1 MRIAVDAMGGD
12 YAPGVVVEGA
22 VLAAR
27 KTLYEIIL
35 VGDETRLREELK
47 NYRISSLPISIHHSS
62 EVIGMDEPPAIA
74 CRQKKDSSIMVAT
87 QLMKEGVAE
96 AMVSAGNSGAV
107 MASALMVLGRL
118 PGVDRPAIAVLI
130 PTLKGA
136 VVLLD
141 VGANVNSTAKDLLQ
155 FAIMGNI
162 YMKIVMNRESPRVGL
177 LSIGAEEVK
186 GDEVTVEAHRLLRQS
201 GLNFV
206 GNIEGRDIVKGKADV
221 IVCDGFVGNILLKFG
236 EGVTEE
242 FMNLFRDEI
251 LKYPFR
257 KMALIL
263 FKGAFR
269 DIKRK
274 VDYSEYGGAPLL
286 GVDGCSIICHGSSN
300 AKAISNAIRAAGE
313 FVEKRVNQQIKESL
327 QEFGK

>member
-12 YAPGVVVEGA
+12 YAPRVVVEGA
-22 VLAAR
+22 VQAAQKNR
-27 KTLYEIIL
+27 YEIIL
-35 VGDETRLREELK
+35 VGDENSIKEEMK
-47 NYRISSLPISIHHSS
+47 KYRTSSLPLSIHHSS
-62 EVIGMDEPPAIA
+62 EVIGMDESPAIA

-87 QLMKEGVAE
+87 RLIKEGMAD
-96 AMVSAGNSGAV
+96 AMISAGNSGAV

-118 PGVDRPAIAVLI
+118 PGVNRPAIAVLI
-130 PTLKGA
+130 PTMKGPG
-136 VVLLD
+136 VVLD

-155 FAIMGNI
+155 FAVMGDI
-162 YMKIVMNRESPRVGL
+162 YMERIMNKEAPRIGL
-177 LSIGAEEVK
+177 LSIGAEEAK

-206 GNIEGRDIVKGKADV
+206 GNIEGRDILKGKADV

-236 EGVTEE
+236 EGIAEE

-257 KMALIL
+257 KMALTL
-263 FKGAFR
+263 LRGAFR
-269 DIKRK
+269 DIKKK
-274 VDYSEYGGAPLL
+274 VDYAEYGGAPLL

-300 AKAISNAIRAAGE
+300 AKAISNAIRVAGE
-313 FVEKRVNQQIKESL
+313 FMEKRINQQIKESL
-327 QEFGK
+327 

>member
-12 YAPGVVVEGA
+12 YAPRVVVEGA
-22 VLAAR
+22 VRAAK
-27 KTLYEIIL
+27 KTSYEIIL
-35 VGDETRLREELK
+35 VGDETRLREEMK
-47 NYRISSLPISIHHSS
+47 NHRTSSLPLSIHHSS
-62 EVIGMDEPPAIA
+62 EVIGMDESPAIA

-87 QLMKEGVAE
+87 RLIKEGMAD

-155 FAIMGNI
+155 FAVMGNI
-162 YMKIVMNRESPRVGL
+162 YMKRIMNKESLRIGL

-236 EGVTEE
+236 EGVAEE

-274 VDYSEYGGAPLL
+274 VDYTEYGGAPLL

-300 AKAISNAIRAAGE
+300 AKAISNAIRVAGE
-313 FVEKRVNQQIKESL
+313 FVEKRINQQIKESL
-327 QEFGK
+327 

>member
-12 YAPGVVVEGA
+12 FAPRVVVEGA
-22 VLAAR
+22 IQAA
-27 KTLYEIIL
+27 KKSSYEIIL
-35 VGDETRLREELK
+35 VGNEVHLREEVK
-47 NYRISSLPISIHHSS
+47 RYRISSLPFSIHHCS
-62 EVIGMDEPPAIA
+62 EVIGMDESPAIA
-74 CRQKKDSSIMVAT
+74 CRQKKDSSIMIAT
-87 QLMKEGVAE
+87 QLIKEGMAD

-107 MASALMVLGRL
+107 MAAALMVLGRL
-118 PGVDRPAIAVLI
+118 PKVDRPAIAILI
-130 PTLKGA
+130 PTLGGPC
-136 VVLLD
+136 VILD

-155 FAIMGNI
+155 FAVMGNI
-162 YMKIVMNRESPRVGL
+162 YMKTIMKKEAPRIGL

-206 GNIEGRDIVKGKADV
+206 GNIEGRDILKGKANV

-236 EGVTEE
+236 EGIAEE
-242 FMNLFRDEI
+242 FVNLFRDEI
-251 LKYPFR
+251 LKYPMR

-269 DIKRK
+269 DIKK
-274 VDYSEYGGAPLL
+274 KIDYAEYGGAPLL

-300 AKAISNAIRAAGE
+300 AKAISNAIRVAGE
-313 FVEKRVNQQIKESL
+313 FVEKKINQQIKESL
-327 QEFGK
+327 

>member
-12 YAPGVVVEGA
+12 YAPRVVVEGA
-22 VLAAR
+22 VQAAQKNR
-27 KTLYEIIL
+27 YEIIL
-35 VGDETRLREELK
+35 VGDENSIKEEMK
-47 NYRISSLPISIHHSS
+47 KYRTSSLPLSIHHSS
-62 EVIGMDEPPAIA
+62 EVIGMDESPAIA

-87 QLMKEGVAE
+87 RLIKEGMAD
-96 AMVSAGNSGAV
+96 AMISAGNSGAV

-118 PGVDRPAIAVLI
+118 PGVNRPAIAVLI
-130 PTLKGA
+130 PTMKGPG
-136 VVLLD
+136 VVLD

-155 FAIMGNI
+155 FAVMGDMYMERIMN
-162 YMKIVMNRESPRVGL
+162 KEAPRIGL
-177 LSIGAEEVK
+177 LSIGAEEAK

-206 GNIEGRDIVKGKADV
+206 GNIEGRDILKGKADV

-236 EGVTEE
+236 EGIAEE

-257 KMALIL
+257 KMALTL
-263 FKGAFR
+263 LRGAFR
-269 DIKRK
+269 DIKKK
-274 VDYSEYGGAPLL
+274 VDYAEYGGAPLL

-300 AKAISNAIRAAGE
+300 AKAISNAIRVAGE
-313 FVEKRVNQQIKESL
+313 FMEKRINQQIKESL
-327 QEFGK
+327 

>member
-12 YAPGVVVEGA
+12 HAPKVVVEGA
-22 VLAAR
+22 VRAAQR
-27 KTLYEIIL
+27 NPYEIIL
-35 VGDETRLREELK
+35 VGDEARLREEMK
-47 NYRISSLPISIHHSS
+47 NYRSSSLPLSIRHCS
-62 EVIGMDEPPAIA
+62 EVIGMDESPAIA

-87 QLMKEGVAE
+87 RLIKEGMAD

-118 PGVDRPAIAVLI
+118 PRVNRPGIAVLI

-141 VGANVNSTAKDLLQ
+141 VGANVNSTAKDLRQ
-155 FAIMGNI
+155 FAVMGNI
-162 YMKIVMNRESPRVGL
+162 YMKTIMKKEAPRIGL
-177 LSIGAEEVK
+177 LSIGVEEAK
-186 GDEVTVEAHRLLRQS
+186 GDEVTVEVHRLLRQS

-206 GNIEGRDIVKGKADV
+206 GNIEGRDILKGKADV

-236 EGVTEE
+236 EGIAEE

-263 FKGAFR
+263 LRGAFR
-269 DIKRK
+269 DIKKK
-274 VDYSEYGGAPLL
+274 VDYAEYGGAPLL

-300 AKAISNAIRAAGE
+300 AKAISNAIRVAGE
-313 FVEKRVNQQIKESL
+313 FVEKRINQQIKESL
-327 QEFGK
+327 

>member
-12 YAPGVVVEGA
+12 YAPRVVVKGA
-22 VLAAR
+22 VQAAQ
-27 KTLYEIIL
+27 KNSYEIIL
-35 VGDETRLREELK
+35 VGNEVQLREEMK
-47 NYRISSLPISIHHSS
+47 GYRTSSLPISIHHCS
-62 EVIGMDEPPAIA
+62 EVIGMDESPAIA

-87 QLMKEGVAE
+87 RLIKEGMAD

-107 MASALMVLGRL
+107 MAATLMVLGRL
-118 PGVDRPAIAVLI
+118 PGVGRPAIAVSI

-155 FAIMGNI
+155 FAVMGNI
-162 YMKIVMNRESPRVGL
+162 YMKTIIKKEAPRIGL
-177 LSIGAEEVK
+177 LSIGEEEVK
-186 GDEVTVEAHRLLRQS
+186 GDEVTVEAHHLLRQS

-236 EGVTEE
+236 EGVAEE
-242 FMNLFRDEI
+242 FVNLFREEI

-257 KMALIL
+257 KMALL
-263 FKGAFR
+263 LLRGAFR
-269 DIKRK
+269 DIKKK
-274 VDYSEYGGAPLL
+274 VDYAEYGGAPLL
-286 GVDGCSIICHGSSN
+286 GVDGCAIICHGSSN
-300 AKAISNAIRAAGE
+300 AKAISNSIRVAAE
-313 FVEKRVNQQIKESL
+313 FMEKRINQQIKESL
-327 QEFGK
+327 

>member
-12 YAPGVVVEGA
+12 YAPKVVVKGA
-22 VLAAR
+22 VQAAQ
-27 KTLYEIIL
+27 KDSYEIIL
-35 VGDETRLREELK
+35 VGDEVQLREEMK
-47 NYRISSLPISIHHSS
+47 GYRTSSLPISIHHCS
-62 EVIGMDEPPAIA
+62 EVIGMDESPAIA

-87 QLMKEGVAE
+87 RLIKEGMAD

-107 MASALMVLGRL
+107 MAATLMVLGRL
-118 PGVDRPAIAVLI
+118 PGVGRPAIVVSI

-155 FAIMGNI
+155 FAVMGNI
-162 YMKIVMNRESPRVGL
+162 YMKTIMKKEAPRIGL
-177 LSIGAEEVK
+177 LSIGVEEVK

-236 EGVTEE
+236 EGIAEE
-242 FMNLFRDEI
+242 FVNLFRDEI

-257 KMALIL
+257 KMALL
-263 FKGAFR
+263 LLRGAFR
-269 DIKRK
+269 DIKKK
-274 VDYSEYGGAPLL
+274 VDYAEYGGAPLL
-286 GVDGCSIICHGSSN
+286 GVDGCAIICHGSSN
-300 AKAISNAIRAAGE
+300 AKAISNGIRVAAE
-313 FVEKRVNQQIKESL
+313 FMEKRINQQIKESL
-327 QEFGK
+327 